1 MVGTSQTS
9 GIGRW
14 RRRDEKRVSGCGGK
28 VGGKRE
34 ACIGD
39 DGWRDA
45 SQSDGAESWLT
56 MKKGAAAPS
65 ALPAKPLI

>member
-1 MVGTSQTS
+1 MKSGSQ
-9 GIGRW
+9 GVW
-14 RRRDEKRVSGCGGK
+14 GK

-39 DGWRDA
+39 DGWKDA

-56 MKKGAAAPS
+56 MKKGAAAPF